1 MFCYNFHILESLA
14 SGEITHHL
22 TSYEHFGNAKKFNR
36 FFLDDLETVLFCVT
50 AWVCCAE
57 GQGEG
62 AGGGTRGPI
71 LTISL
76 QRGFGFVSV
85 SSEKTKHGK

>member
-36 FFLDDLETVLFCVT
+36 FFLDDLETLFSSVLQPGSV
-50 AWVCCAE
+50 APRAKV
-57 GQGEG
+57 
-62 AGGGTRGPI
+62 RGLVVEHVGP
-71 LTISL
+71 
-76 QRGFGFVSV
+76 F
-85 SSEKTKHGK
+85 